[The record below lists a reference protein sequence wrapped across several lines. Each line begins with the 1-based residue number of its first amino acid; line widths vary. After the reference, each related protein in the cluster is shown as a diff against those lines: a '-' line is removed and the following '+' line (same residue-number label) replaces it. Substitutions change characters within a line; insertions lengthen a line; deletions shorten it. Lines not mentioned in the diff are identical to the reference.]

1 MEELHGRFRQRNF
14 ARPLEAAQKIKF
26 DTRQAATRPID
37 RGHDLRGSAV
47 CVNQLR
53 VDEKLPIMQRRP
65 SSPED
70 LYDGIRSRSQR
81 RHVAKTDDLVYNGSA
96 DIREHGAQCHLVRVD
111 IRNQG
116 NTRRRNDLI
125 GISP

>member
-1 MEELHGRFRQRNF
+1 M
-14 ARPLEAAQKIKF
+14 
-26 DTRQAATRPID
+26 
-37 RGHDLRGSAV
+37 
-47 CVNQLR
+47 NQLR
-53 VDEKLPIMQRRP
+53 VEEKLPIMQRRP

-70 LYDGIRSRSQR
+70 LDDGIRSRSQR

-96 DIREHGAQCHLVRVD
+96 DIREHGAQWHLVRVD